1 MMMTHPRH
9 GISLVLVLVVLFAF
23 VAVFPLLTAQ
33 IDNGFHRG
41 ESQKFWMLRHSATET
56 ALRKVAASVATAPV
70 YEKASYSLG
79 LGLNATFVVDVCAW
93 RVPGIPPASPSVYA
107 QANTLIFRAGGG
119 VASPAGFA
127 PMTLMA
133 SITSSPAILSSWRSS
148 SDTFRP

>member
-41 ESQKFWMLRHSATET
+41 ESQKFWMLRHSATEA
-56 ALRKVAASVATAPV
+56 ALRKVAASVATAPI

-79 LGLNATFVVDVCAW
+79 LGLNATFVVDICAQ
-93 RVPGIPPASPSVYA
+93 RVQGDTTSSPSVYA
-107 QANTLIFRAGGG
+107 SATTVIFSAGSAIP
-119 VASPAGFA
+119 ASAGFA
-127 PMTLMA
+127 PLVLRA
-133 SITSSPAILSSWRSS
+133 SITGVPPALSNWCATSGVL
-148 SDTFRP
+148 TP